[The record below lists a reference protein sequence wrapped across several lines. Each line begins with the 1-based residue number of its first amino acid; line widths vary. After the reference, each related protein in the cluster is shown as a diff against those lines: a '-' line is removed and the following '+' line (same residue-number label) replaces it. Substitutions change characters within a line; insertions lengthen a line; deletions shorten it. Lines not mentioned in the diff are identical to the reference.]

1 MNIRKI
7 AVFVEGQTEYIFVRD
22 FLCTWYDY
30 DANRLGLECYQFNGN
45 QANDVPYPYGTRKSE
60 NFYLIYNVGNDQ
72 TVMSKML
79 KEAPRLLNN
88 GYDLIVGL
96 NDMYCDSYHT
106 CVKNRQIDTKVN
118 EKFKDKRKDIIHRQ
132 GFDKVMKSHFA
143 IMEVEAWFL
152 GMYDYLQRINSRLT
166 PELIKAQ
173 LNTDITQDPEISVYH
188 PAKLLNDIYQLEKM
202 QYGKHASDAH
212 AITSTLT
219 KNDYLY
225 LMRSGKCQ
233 SFKEFIKDIIY

>member
-1 MNIRKI
+1 MNVRKI

-22 FLCTWYDY
+22 FLCAWYEY
-30 DANRLGLECYQFNGN
+30 DAQKLGLECYQFKGS
-45 QANDVPYPYGTRKSE
+45 QANSVPYPYGTRDSE

-79 KEAPRLLNN
+79 KEAPCLLNN
-88 GYDLIVGL
+88 GYQLIVGL
-96 NDMYCDSYHT
+96 NDMYCDDYHA
-106 CVKNRQIDTKVN
+106 CVKNRQIDPKVN
-118 EKFKDKRKDIIHRQ
+118 EKFKNTRNDIICRK
-132 GFDKVMKSHFA
+132 GLDKVVKSHFA

-173 LNTDITQDPEISVYH
+173 LGTDITQDPEISVYH

-219 KNDYLY
+219 RKDYLY
-225 LMRSGKCQ
+225 LMGSEKCQ
-233 SFKEFIKDIIY
+233 SFKEFINDIV

>member
-1 MNIRKI
+1 MKSRKI

-22 FLCTWYDY
+22 FLCTWYEY
-30 DANRLGLECYQFNGN
+30 DAQKLELECYQFKGS
-45 QANDVPYPYGTRKSE
+45 QANSVPYPFGTRDSE

-96 NDMYCDSYHT
+96 NDMYCDNYHI
-106 CVKNRQIDTKVN
+106 CVKNRQIDSKVN
-118 EKFKDKRKDIIHRQ
+118 EKFKNTRNDIIHKQ
-132 GFDKVMKSHFA
+132 GLDKVMKSHFA

-152 GMYDYLQRINSRLT
+152 GMYSYLQKINPKLT
-166 PELIKAQ
+166 PELIQAQ
-173 LNTDITQDPEISVYH
+173 LGTDITQDPEITIYH

-202 QYGKHASDAH
+202 QYGKHANDAC
-212 AITSTLT
+212 AITSALE
-219 KNDYLY
+219 KEDYLH
-225 LMRSGKCQ
+225 LIESGKCQ
-233 SFKEFIKDIIY
+233 SFKEFINDII